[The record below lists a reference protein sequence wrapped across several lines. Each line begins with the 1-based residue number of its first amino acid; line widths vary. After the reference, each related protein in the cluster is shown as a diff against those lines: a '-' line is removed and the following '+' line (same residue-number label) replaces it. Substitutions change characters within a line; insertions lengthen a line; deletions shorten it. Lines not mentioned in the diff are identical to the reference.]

1 MDDYSDSSKTDV
13 SMDYSRNAKF
23 FDKKYMKKY
32 GILRAIGWTLAVVG
46 AACVLISMFG
56 GRHGMYFFH
65 LIGWPLLIPGVV
77 LLCIV
82 LSKLIKESE
91 ITEIMEVKE
100 KRFADLCNEKLGY
113 PSDVTEESLIFTG
126 CEITSENAADFRKL
140 RSGSYIGTR
149 PQITHLYVDLMK
161 KKLFIGSYTYS
172 LIEESEATD
181 FQEIPFSDFD
191 RSEIVTEKVGE
202 IDSRRFVLSLG
213 DKEVF
218 SSPISAID
226 YYKEEF
232 IGAIIHKK
240 ELKR

>member
-1 MDDYSDSSKTDV
+1 MDQYNESEKSDI

-23 FDKKYMKKY
+23 FDEKYMKKY
-32 GILRAIGWTLAVVG
+32 GILRAIGWTLSVIGAV
-46 AACVLISMFG
+46 CVLISMFG
-56 GRHGMYFFH
+56 GRRGLYFFH

-100 KRFADLCNEKLGY
+100 KRFADLCNEKLGF
-113 PSDVTEESLIFTG
+113 PSDVSEESMIFTG
-126 CEITSENAADFRKL
+126 CDVTSENASDFRKL
-140 RSGSYIGTR
+140 RSGNFISPR

-161 KKLFIGSYTYS
+161 KKLCIGSYTYS
-172 LIEESEATD
+172 LIEETEATD

-191 RSEIVTEKVGE
+191 RSEIVTEKVGD

-218 SSPISAID
+218 SSPIAASD

-232 IGAIIHKK
+232 IGTIIHKK